1 MGFLGDVKMSEEKN
15 LIGNQYG
22 LLTVVDTAEP
32 DAKGNRRWL
41 CRCECGNTVVVLE
54 GKLVRLHTRSCG
66 CLKSPDLTGRV
77 FGKLTVLGRSE
88 KRNPRGARTTPM
100 WECRCECGNI
110 TYKATDTLTNP
121 DESMCKDCQGI
132 YAAEIARR
140 SAGFVGGTQISRIT
154 NMKPTS
160 ANSTG
165 VRGVQ
170 FDKRSGRYRA
180 RLKFQG
186 KLLNFGSY
194 RTLEEAA
201 AARKA
206 AEEEYFGAFLEAIGQ
221 GK

>member
-1 MGFLGDVKMSEEKN
+1 MREFPS
-15 LIGNQYG
+15 LIGKRFG
-22 LLTVVDTAEP
+22 KLTVVAQLPSTAR
-32 DAKGNRRWL
+32 GQRRWL
-41 CRCECGNTVVVLE
+41 CKCDCGGEHIATSGNLNSGHSTN
-54 GKLVRLHTRSCG
+54 CG
-66 CLKSPDLTGRV
+66 CKKSPDLTGKV
-77 FGKLTVLGRSE
+77 FGRLTVVGRSD

>member
-1 MGFLGDVKMSEEKN
+1 MSEEKN

-54 GKLVRLHTRSCG
+54 GNLVRLHTRSCG

-88 KRNPRGARTTPM
+88 KRNPRGARRTPM

-121 DESMCKDCQGI
+121 DESMCKDCQGKF
-132 YAAEIARR
+132 AAEIARK
-140 SAGFVGGTQISRIT
+140 SAGFVEGTQLAKIRDMTPSAA
-154 NMKPTS
+154 NTS
-160 ANSTG
+160 G
-165 VRGVQ
+165 YRGIYYESK
-170 FDKRSGRYRA
+170 FDRYRA
-180 RLKFQG
+180 QIIFQRKRYYLG
-186 KLLNFGSY
+186 TYKNI
-194 RTLEEAA
+194 EDAIK
-201 AARKA
+201 ARQR
-206 AEEEYFGAFLEAIGQ
+206 AEEDLYGAFLEKVGAANE
-221 GK
+221 

>member
-1 MGFLGDVKMSEEKN
+1 MSEEKN

-54 GKLVRLHTRSCG
+54 GNLVRLHTRSCG

-110 TYKATDTLTNP
+110 TYA
-121 DESMCKDCQGI
+121 
-132 YAAEIARR
+132 
-140 SAGFVGGTQISRIT
+140 
-154 NMKPTS
+154 PTS
-160 ANSTG
+160 AATRSDNRSGYTG
-165 VRGVQ
+165 VSPKKGKWEVRICYQGV
-170 FDKRSGRYRA
+170 RY
-180 RLKFQG
+180 
-186 KLLNFGSY
+186 LLGSY
-194 RTLEEAA
+194 DRIEEAVDV
-201 AARKA
+201 RRN
-206 AEEEYFGAFLEAIGQ
+206 AEALLKEDPEQFVKKYERYPHHRI
-221 GK
+221 

>member
-1 MGFLGDVKMSEEKN
+1 
-15 LIGNQYG
+15 
-22 LLTVVDTAEP
+22 
-32 DAKGNRRWL
+32 
-41 CRCECGNTVVVLE
+41 
-54 GKLVRLHTRSCG
+54 
-66 CLKSPDLTGRV
+66 
-77 FGKLTVLGRSE
+77 
-88 KRNPRGARTTPM
+88 
-100 WECRCECGNI
+100 
-110 TYKATDTLTNP
+110 
-121 DESMCKDCQGI
+121 
-132 YAAEIARR
+132 
-140 SAGFVGGTQISRIT
+140 
-154 NMKPTS
+154 MKPTS

>member
-1 MGFLGDVKMSEEKN
+1 MREFPN
-15 LIGNQYG
+15 LIGMRFG
-22 LLTVVDTAEP
+22 KLTVVELLPSTP
-32 DAKGNRRWL
+32 DGPRRWL
-41 CRCECGNTVVVLE
+41 CRCDCGGEHIATTSNLNSGRT
-54 GKLVRLHTRSCG
+54 TNCG
-66 CLKSPDLTGRV
+66 CKKSPDLTGQV
-77 FGKLTVLGRSE
+77 FGRLTVIGRSD
-88 KRNPRGARTTPM
+88 KRNSRGARTTPM

-121 DESMCKDCQGI
+121 DESMCRECHNKFASEKAR
-132 YAAEIARR
+132 AA
-140 SAGFVGGTQISRIT
+140 AGFVGGTQISKIR
-154 NMKPTS
+154 NMKPTA

-194 RTLEEAA
+194 RTIEEAA

-206 AEEEYFGAFLEAIGQ
+206 AEEEYFGAFLEEIAQ
-221 GK
+221 S